1 MESAFRIAFW
11 SVFGGMVVIQAFFT
25 LRVRLAEERMA
36 VDRKPIECEGKAHAV
51 IRAVRSI
58 SLAAFLVV
66 YAVKPP
72 WLEVLTV
79 PFPDWLR
86 WIGVALG
93 VVSLAFYAWSRAT
106 LGQEWSSPLQLH
118 ENHHLVTTGPYAWMR
133 HPIYSSLMLF
143 MAGIALVTANWF
155 LVAFLVVSIV
165 DLALRMPKE
174 EQMMLD
180 EFGDEYEAYM
190 QRTGRLLPW

>member
-11 SVFGGMVVIQAFFT
+11 SVFGGMVVIQAIFT
-25 LRVRLAEERMA
+25 LRIRLAEERMA
-36 VDRKPIECEGKAHAV
+36 VVRKPIECEAVAHAV

-93 VVSLAFYAWSRAT
+93 LASLAFYAWSRAT

-143 MAGIALVTANWF
+143 MAGIALIAANWF